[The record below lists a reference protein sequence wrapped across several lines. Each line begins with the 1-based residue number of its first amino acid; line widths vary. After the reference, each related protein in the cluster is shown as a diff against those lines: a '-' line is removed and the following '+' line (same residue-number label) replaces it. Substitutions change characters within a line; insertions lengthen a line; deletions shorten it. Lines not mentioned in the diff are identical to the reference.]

1 MSHFPVLVIVKKDE
15 VEVNVLS
22 ELERIEFG
30 GKEQYVN
37 QYKSDKVEELLAPY
51 TEQPNSEE
59 DVEDF
64 FELELEENEWVT
76 KLIHAYGRGK
86 ILEVET
92 MFSEKREERVKW
104 QMDSKIMDSDTKSFR
119 NPNEEEIN
127 RDLEDFDSL
136 VELFVNR
143 KWDIE
148 NSEHFNLLSEF
159 SYTDSFMWE
168 DGKFYDRYFQNPI
181 AKWDWYVFGGR
192 WHSVGENGYISDLN
206 QLKEF
211 EVVPF
216 WKTLSWMSFPKS
228 PYGFDE
234 EEEFIKDNIK
244 DDTVIKSSDYDRET
258 ETRTNIVYYTKEE
271 LLAPT
276 KRKVIQMNTYLSED
290 EGWLEY
296 GQMGWF
302 GISSLDSMDDEEREQ
317 VIKDTDTIVDNMLEK
332 YIESG
337 DYVGVVVDCH
347 I

>member
-37 QYKSDKVEELLAPY
+37 QYSSAKVEELLAPY
-51 TEQPNSEE
+51 TEQPNSESDE
-59 DVEDF
+59 KDF
-64 FELELEENEWVT
+64 FEVELEENEWMT
-76 KLIHAYGRGK
+76 KLIQSYAK
-86 ILEVET
+86 DEKKVVADML
-92 MFSEKREERVKW
+92 SEKRNERVEW
-104 QMDSKIMDSDTKSFR
+104 RRDTRVMDKDKGFR
-119 NPNEEEIN
+119 SPTDEEID
-127 RDLEDFDSL
+127 RDLKDFDIL
-136 VELFVNR
+136 MDLFIER
-143 KWDIE
+143 KWDISD
-148 NSEHFNLLSEF
+148 NEHFNMLSEIAE
-159 SYTDSFMWE
+159 SYSFMWE
-168 DGKFYDRYFQNPI
+168 DGVFYNRYLYNPV

-192 WHSVGENGYISDLN
+192 WHSVGENGYIANLKDL
-206 QLKEF
+206 LEF
-211 EVVPF
+211 EEVPF
-216 WKTLSWMSFPKS
+216 WKTINFMSFPKM
-228 PYGFDE
+228 PYSYDNE
-234 EEEFIKDNIK
+234 EDFVKENIK
-244 DDTVIKSSDYDRET
+244 DDTVIKSSDYDRKT

-276 KRKVIQMNTYLSED
+276 KRKKIQMNTYLSED

-296 GQMGWF
+296 GEMGWF

-317 VIKDTDTIVDNMLEK
+317 VIKDTDMIVDNMLEK